1 METVKN
7 TKKKILKAT
16 ESEQNGKG
24 ISGKIDQFDAY
35 SALEQGV
42 QLALNTYANV
52 HRGSG
57 HNSMVSTRLYD
68 QARDIV
74 LEYLALNK
82 NKFVV
87 IFCTRRSIA
96 LLMTQLAPGSYKS
109 ISGEDIGLSLGV
121 WALAVNKKALPQGA
135 PLFSG
140 GGTTKLVSKDW
151 VIWAD
156 APEKF
161 EAGTPAIMNVI
172 AFAKA
177 LHLVQQKG
185 KDIFLNPAVE
195 MLTAAEIL
203 YQDPLESYS
212 GKELL
217 HELRQTLIGRDV
229 RVPTMEGGRSFINLD
244 NSAST
249 PTFTPVW
256 NAFRQTWCQSAQ
268 VKQEIIREVK
278 SICANMLGAPLS
290 DYEVIFT
297 SNTTEAI
304 NLVAESL
311 GHESKV
317 NIEPVV
323 LNTLLEHSSNDL
335 PWRMVPGHSLIRLS
349 VDPEGFLDLNELET
363 MLIDYNQKGLYG
375 KKRIRLVAISGA
387 SNVLGICNNLEEIGR
402 IVHQFG
408 AQLLVDA
415 AQLVAHRKVDMEK
428 CGIDYLVFSA
438 HKVYAPFGTGALVAG
453 KGLLHFNTEEL
464 ELIQLSGEENAGGIA
479 ALGKALVLLQ
489 RIGMDLIR
497 EEEQALTRRAMQ
509 GMTHIPGLEIYGT
522 KNPDSPGFNHKVG
535 VIVFNI
541 KNKMPNRVAKQ
552 LALQGG
558 IGVSYGCHCAHI
570 MVKHIL
576 HITPFLE
583 QFQRLIQTL
592 FPKFRFLGVIRVS
605 LGIENTEEDVDILIQ
620 VLNQITGK
628 PRKSADKLSGTAS
641 KGTPILSQK
650 EVQQQVNNF
659 VNEVALKVYSSS

>member
-1 METVKN
+1 METVKS
-7 TKKKILKAT
+7 TKKKILEAT
-16 ESEQNGKG
+16 GSAQVVKG
-24 ISGKIDQFDAY
+24 ASGKNDQVDAY
-35 SALEQGV
+35 SALERAV

-57 HNSMVSTRLYD
+57 HNSMVSTHLYEK
-68 QARDIV
+68 ARVIV

-82 NKFVV
+82 NKYVV
-87 IFCTRRSIA
+87 IFCTRKSLAVIK
-96 LLMTQLAPGSYKS
+96 TQLAPGSYKS
-109 ISGEDIGLSLGV
+109 ISSEDIGLSLGV
-121 WALAVNKKALPQGA
+121 WALAVNKKALPHGA

-156 APEKF
+156 VPEKF
-161 EAGTPAIMNVI
+161 EAGTPAIINVI

-177 LHLVQQKG
+177 LRLVQQKG
-185 KDIFLNPAVE
+185 KDIFLNPHTDK
-195 MLTAAEIL
+195 LTAGEIL

-217 HELRQTLIGRDV
+217 HELRQTLIGRDAL
-229 RVPTMEGGRSFINLD
+229 VPTMEGARPFINLD

-249 PTFTPVW
+249 PTFMPVW
-256 NAFRQTWCQSAQ
+256 NAFRQTWCQSADI
-268 VKQEIIREVK
+268 KQEIIQEVK

-311 GHESKV
+311 GNDPNV
-317 NIEPVV
+317 DVEPVV

-335 PWRMVPGHSLIRLS
+335 PWRMVRGHSLIRLS
-349 VDPEGFLDLNELET
+349 VDAEGFLDLNELET
-363 MLIDYNQKGLYG
+363 MLSDYNQKDLHG
-375 KKRIRLVAISGA
+375 KKRIRLVAVSGA

-415 AQLVAHRKVDMEK
+415 AQLIAHRKVNMEK

-453 KGLLHFNTEEL
+453 KGLLHFSTEEL

-497 EEEQALTRRAMQ
+497 EEEQALTRKALR
-509 GMTHIPGLEIYGT
+509 GMEQISGLEIYGT

-552 LALQGG
+552 LALRGG
-558 IGVSYGCHCAHI
+558 IGVRYGCHCAHI

-583 QFQRLIQTL
+583 QIQRLIQTL

-605 LGIENTEEDVDILIQ
+605 LGIENTEEDVDTLIQ
-620 VLNQITGK
+620 VLEQITGK
-628 PRKSADKLSGTAS
+628 PRKPADHPAETTS

>member
-1 METVKN
+1 METVKS
-7 TKKKILKAT
+7 TKKKILEAT
-16 ESEQNGKG
+16 GSEQVVKG
-24 ISGKIDQFDAY
+24 ASGKNDQVDAY
-35 SALEQGV
+35 SALERAV

-57 HNSMVSTRLYD
+57 HNSMVSTHLYEK
-68 QARDIV
+68 ARVIV

-82 NKFVV
+82 KKYVV
-87 IFCTRRSIA
+87 IFCTRKSQAVIK
-96 LLMTQLAPGSYKS
+96 TQLAPGSYKS
-109 ISGEDIGLSLGV
+109 ISSEDIGLSLGV
-121 WALAVNKKALPQGA
+121 WALAVNKKALPHGA

-156 APEKF
+156 VPEKF
-161 EAGTPAIMNVI
+161 EAGTPAIINVI

-177 LHLVQQKG
+177 LSLIQQKG
-185 KDIFLNPAVE
+185 KDIFLNPHTDK
-195 MLTAAEIL
+195 LPAAEIL
-203 YQDPLESYS
+203 YQDQLESYS

-217 HELRQTLIGRDV
+217 HELRQTLIGHDV
-229 RVPTMEGGRSFINLD
+229 LVPTMEGARPFINLD

-256 NAFRQTWCQSAQ
+256 NAFRQTWCQSTH
-268 VKQEIIREVK
+268 VKQEIIQEVK

-311 GHESKV
+311 GHDSKV
-317 NIEPVV
+317 DIEPVV

-349 VDPEGFLDLNELET
+349 VDSEGFLDLNELET
-363 MLIDYNQKGLYG
+363 MLSDYNQKGLHG
-375 KKRIRLVAISGA
+375 KKRIRLVAVSGA
-387 SNVLGICNNLEEIGR
+387 SNVLGICNNLEETGR

-415 AQLVAHRKVDMEK
+415 AQLIAHRKVDMEK

-453 KGLLHFNTEEL
+453 KGLLHFSTEEL

-497 EEEQALTRRAMQ
+497 EEEQALTRKALR
-509 GMTHIPGLEIYGT
+509 GMEQITGLEIYGT

-541 KNKMPNRVAKQ
+541 KNKMPNHVAKQ
-552 LALQGG
+552 LALRGG
-558 IGVSYGCHCAHI
+558 IGVRYGCHCAHI

-605 LGIENTEEDVDILIQ
+605 LGIENTEEDVDTLIQ
-620 VLNQITGK
+620 VLEQITEK
-628 PRKSADKLSGTAS
+628 PRKSTDQLVETAS
-641 KGTPILSQK
+641 KGTPILSLK

-659 VNEVALKVYSSS
+659 INEVALKVYSSS